1 MSDFVND
8 LFRRKR
14 EQAARELE
22 EAERDASASGKE
34 PFDVAR
40 LDELLGEAPGTS
52 EPEEALLR
60 EKYYILYPEIR
71 TLAEFA
77 ALRKMLSLWEEL

>member
-1 MSDFVND
+1 MSDFVSD

-22 EAERDASASGKE
+22 EAERAAMASGKE
-34 PFDVAR
+34 PFDMRR
-40 LDELLGEAPGTS
+40 LNELLGGGADRRGPNEAD
-52 EPEEALLR
+52 LR
-60 EKYYILYPEIR
+60 ESYYVSHPEIR

-77 ALRKMLSLWEEL
+77 ELRNMLSLWE

>member
-22 EAERDASASGKE
+22 EAEREAAASGKE
-34 PFDVAR
+34 PFDMAR
-40 LDELLGEAPGTS
+40 LDELLGEAPGTGES
-52 EPEEALLR
+52 EAALLR
-60 EKYYILYPEIR
+60 EKYYLLYPDIH

-77 ALRKMLSLWEEL
+77 ELRKMLWLWE